1 MAKVEI
7 KKTSGGG
14 GGGGGN
20 VSFTS
25 VTYAQLVTLIGSSAL
40 VQGDSYLITDFQTI
54 YDQPDYDAAGLPK
67 AVVSTLSGA
76 TEPIIVEAISIN
88 EISNQ
93 ALSTVYENDQLL
105 YDWTFQTT
113 EVMSVAAKG
122 RIIQRTD
129 NLNNVL
135 PYDFRVVVFKRY
147 ESVSGSGIYNSYKD
161 TGFAS
166 NSALPTFGTNAY
178 NNSIPFYKNAASP
191 FFLPNNVFGNDC
203 YDNIIE
209 NLFYNNTFGNEC
221 NANNI
226 GYNFLKNLIGNQFW
240 KNNVGTDFESNII
253 GNAFRNNK
261 VLNRFA
267 FNTIADNFKQN
278 QIANNFGVNPAGSG
292 SGNTIGS
299 EFNFNVVGEHF
310 HNNQITGSFLNNNV
324 GDIFSNN
331 TIGIRFRDNNISNY
345 FGSTSSFSIFGNTI
359 GDDFKNNQIGET
371 FSSNTVGTDFVFNV
385 LGDECYVNG
394 IGNEFVGNN
403 IGNYF
408 QYNPIIGNYFKS
420 NNIANYFW
428 YNVDIGDTFQNNQ
441 IGDFFGQNTVGLSF
455 INNSI
460 GNNFGTDNTHTN
472 LGNLID
478 ANFQNNQI
486 GNNFQE
492 NIYIGTNFQRNYI
505 ENNFKLNNIG
515 LDFADNNIK
524 SGFINNSTS
533 LDFKSNNIA
542 DGFENNVIGQDFSKN
557 NIGQQFYLNNIGD
570 DFISNVIG
578 NQFYQNGDIRNS
590 FIRNNIGDY
599 FNQNVLIDDFFQ
611 DNSIGNYFYLNTIS
625 TDFKLNSIQNAFEF
639 NDISGGF
646 ERNSILNYF
655 SGNTVGFNFYQNKIG
670 NYFRLN
676 TSIGN
681 YFRLNTIGDYFQEN
695 ISISDYFQGNQI
707 GSYFGTDLALSSGL
721 GNTIDYNFA
730 SNVIGDFFNQN
741 TVQNDVTNMN
751 IEGYFQSKLIL
762 ATTNTKT
769 WIGGL
774 TTGFVSNTDGFLE
787 SSGTIS
793 GYVPYTGATANVDL
807 GTYNLTAD
815 HISLNTNPSGA
826 GYVVGA
832 TQWNN
837 TLGVSETLLK
847 GGNVSLKNGIDLVAY
862 VRNNSGSNLLA
873 SNYQVVKVTTGIGQN
888 LTVNLAKADNDTN
901 SVDTLGVI
909 IENINNNQD
918 GFILT
923 VGEILNINT
932 SGSLQGE
939 IWADGDPIYLSTT
952 TFGALTKVKP
962 NATQGHIVVIGYVV
976 YANNVNGKLYV
987 KVQNGWELD
996 ELHNVFINPATLT
1009 NKDVLAYNS
1018 ATQLWEN
1025 ELISQVI
1032 TLTTNGT
1039 GENSTFVNT
1048 TLNIPNYGAVFNFN
1062 NFI

>member
-20 VSFTS
+20 VNFTS
-25 VTYAQLVTLIGSSAL
+25 VTYAQLVTLIGTSGL

-76 TEPIIVEAISIN
+76 TEPIIVEAISTN

-122 RIIQRTD
+122 RITQRTD
-129 NLNNVL
+129 NNNNVL
-135 PYDFRVVVFKRY
+135 PYDFREVLFKRY

-166 NSALPTFGTNAY
+166 NSAIPTFGTNAY

-331 TIGIRFRDNNISNY
+331 IIGIRFRDNNISNY
-345 FGSTSSFSIFGNTI
+345 FGSNSSFGAFGNTI

-371 FSSNTVGTDFVFNV
+371 FSSNTVGNDFVFNV
-385 LGDECYVNG
+385 LGDECYVNV
-394 IGNEFVGNN
+394 IGNEFLGNN
-403 IGNYF
+403 IGNFF
-408 QYNPIIGNYFKS
+408 QYNPIIGNYFKH

-428 YNVDIGDTFQNNQ
+428 YNIDIGEGFQNNK
-441 IGDFFGQNTVGLSF
+441 IGDYFGQNTTGVWF
-455 INNSI
+455 IDNVI
-460 GNNFGTDNTHTN
+460 GNGFGTNGSHTN
-472 LGNLID
+472 LGNTIGD
-478 ANFQNNQI
+478 YFQNNNI

-492 NIYIGTNFQRNYI
+492 NIYIANNFQRNYI
-505 ENNFKLNNIG
+505 ENDFKTNTIG
-515 LDFADNNIK
+515 NSCQDNYIK
-524 SGFINNSTS
+524 SNFALNVID

-542 DGFENNVIGQDFSKN
+542 DGFVSNNILQDFKKN
-557 NIGQQFYLNNIGD
+557 NIGQNFFSNVILNN
-570 DFISNVIG
+570 FELNVIG
-578 NQFYQNGDIRNS
+578 NDFYQNADIKND
-590 FIRNNIGDY
+590 FKRNNIGNSFY
-599 FNQNVLIDDFFQ
+599 QNVLIDDEFQ
-611 DNSIGNYFYLNTIS
+611 DNVIGNFFYNNTIAPLFKFNSIGNTFQSNNISNGFEKNSILNNFLGNTIGFAFINNQIGNYFY
-625 TDFKLNSIQNAFEF
+625 E
-639 NDISGGF
+639 
-646 ERNSILNYF
+646 
-655 SGNTVGFNFYQNKIG
+655 
-670 NYFRLN
+670 N
-676 TSIGN
+676 TSIG
-681 YFRLNTIGDYFQEN
+681 
-695 ISISDYFQGNQI
+695 DYFQGNQI

-721 GNTIDYNFA
+721 GNTIGYNFA

-787 SSGTIS
+787 SSATIS
-793 GYVPYTGATANVDL
+793 GYVPYTGATADVDL

-815 HISLNTNPSGA
+815 HITLNTNPSGA
-826 GYVVGA
+826 GFVEGA

-837 TLGVSETLLK
+837 TDGTSETLLK
-847 GGNVSLKNGIDLVAY
+847 GGNVTLKNGVDLVAR
-862 VRNNSGSNLLA
+862 VVNKVIPNTTLTKA
-873 SNYQVVKVTTGIGQN
+873 AYQVVKVSGATGGRLSIE
-888 LTVNLAKADNDTN
+888 LAQADGDPN
-901 SVDTLGVI
+901 SADTLGVVTETI
-909 IENINNNQD
+909 ATNQE
-918 GFILT
+918 GFIMT
-923 VGEILNINT
+923 VGQLSGINT
-932 SGSLQGE
+932 TGSLQGE
-939 IWADGDPIYLSTT
+939 TWADGDVLYLSPTIA
-952 TFGALTKVKP
+952 GAMTKVKP
-962 NATQGHIVVIGYVV
+962 TGLTGHIVVLGYVE
-976 YANNVNGKLYV
+976 YAHINQGKIYI
-987 KVQNGWELD
+987 KIMNGWEIS
-996 ELHNVFINPATLT
+996 ELHDVYINPATLS
-1009 NKDVLAYNS
+1009 NNDVLAYNS

>member
-20 VSFTS
+20 VNFTS
-25 VTYAQLVTLIGSSAL
+25 VTYAELVGLIGTSGL

-76 TEPIIVEAISIN
+76 TEPIIAEAISTN

-122 RIIQRTD
+122 RITQRTD
-129 NLNNVL
+129 NNNNVL

-166 NSALPTFGTNAY
+166 NSAIPTFGTNAY

-345 FGSTSSFSIFGNTI
+345 FGSTSSFAIFGNTI

-394 IGNEFVGNN
+394 IGNEFIGNN

-460 GNNFGTDNTHTN
+460 GNNFGTDDTHTN

-515 LDFADNNIK
+515 NSCQDNYIK
-524 SGFINNSTS
+524 SGFASNVID

-542 DGFENNVIGQDFSKN
+542 DGFVSNNILQDFKKN
-557 NIGQQFYLNNIGD
+557 NIGQNFYSNTILNN
-570 DFISNVIG
+570 FELNVIG
-578 NQFYQNGDIRNS
+578 NDFYLNADIKND
-590 FIRNNIGDY
+590 FKRNNIGNSFY
-599 FNQNVLIDDFFQ
+599 QNVLIDDEFQ
-611 DNSIGNYFYLNTIS
+611 DNVIGNFFYNNTISTGFKFNSIGNTFQS
-625 TDFKLNSIQNAFEF
+625 

-646 ERNSILNYF
+646 ERNSILNNF
-655 SGNTVGFNFYQNKIG
+655 NNNTVGVLFSQNQIG
-670 NYFRLN
+670 NYFQGN
-676 TSIGN
+676 TSIATN
-681 YFRLNTIGDYFQEN
+681 FKLNQIGDYFKEN

-721 GNTIDYNFA
+721 GNTIGYNFA

-774 TTGFVSNTDGFLE
+774 TTGFVNNTDGFLE
-787 SSGTIS
+787 SQAYGLASQYVRADGQFANFPSTGGGSTVNYYLNGSVNQGTF
-793 GYVPYTGATANVDL
+793 
-807 GTYNLTAD
+807 
-815 HISLNTNPSGA
+815 
-826 GYVVGA
+826 
-832 TQWNN
+832 
-837 TLGVSETLLK
+837 
-847 GGNVSLKNGIDLVAY
+847 GGNTYYEMSKTPVIG
-862 VRNNSGSNLLA
+862 
-873 SNYQVVKVTTGIGQN
+873 TGTDFTI
-888 LTVNLAKADNDTN
+888 AA
-901 SVDTLGVI
+901 
-909 IENINNNQD
+909 D
-918 GFILT
+918 GFIARFIT
-923 VGEILNINT
+923 D
-932 SGSLQGE
+932 
-939 IWADGDPIYLSTT
+939 AGDPALLSIPSGNWNLE
-952 TFGALTKVKP
+952 FFFSASSSGGSP
-962 NATQGHIVVIGYVV
+962 SF
-976 YANNVNGKLYV
+976 YANFYKYDG
-987 KVQNGWELD
+987 
-996 ELHNVFINPATLT
+996 ATFTLIGS
-1009 NKDVLAYNS
+1009 NS
-1018 ATQLWEN
+1018 TAPEA
-1025 ELISQVI
+1025 I
-1032 TLTTNGT
+1032 TNGT
-1039 GENSTFVNT
+1039 LIDAYFTLVSIPATALNVTDRLAIDIYVVHSGRTITLHTEDNHLCEIITTFSTGLTALNGLTNQVQYFATGTSGTDFAISSVTDTHTFNLPTASETNRGALSSDDWTTFNT
-1048 TLNIPNYGAVFNFN
+1048 GSSVFNFN